1 MHFDKNA
8 LKNRLSTPPAMLA
21 MGLAVA
27 VVLAV
32 LPSRATDTLRD
43 AVARALR
50 PGQSAASELREQGS
64 RASDRLKSH
73 FQTASR
79 LVETEQELQR
89 LRRVNHEL
97 DAALTAARNQSTERP
112 EHDEDAADTLLRA
125 RCVAA
130 RVLGRQARTFL
141 GRRGLL
147 DVGSEEHID
156 PEALVVD
163 LPPLIDQGSDTKLG
177 DAQLG
182 DGQLILADRRI
193 WGKIARTGRNTS
205 TVQTVVEPGYCDLV
219 ALGTL
224 DGPQG
229 ILEGTGEPL
238 PRIRLVEVTEAV
250 SLGDLVYTVAGKG
263 VFPTPLLYGR
273 IVELKRPVG
282 AAHWEIRMQPAVV
295 EEPDRVAVVRTELNP
310 VRVAQRRRAGQ

>member
-1 MHFDKNA
+1 LHFDKNT
-8 LKNRLSTPPAMLA
+8 LKDRLSTPVAALA

-27 VVLAV
+27 IVLAL
-32 LPSRATDTLRD
+32 LPSRATDALRD
-43 AVARALR
+43 MVAGALR
-50 PGQSAASELREQGS
+50 PGQSAASRLRDHGS
-64 RASDRLKSH
+64 RATGRLKSH

-79 LVETEQELQR
+79 LAEAEQELQR
-89 LRRVNHEL
+89 LRRENREL
-97 DAALTAARNQSTERP
+97 AAALTVARNQSAEP
-112 EHDEDAADTLLRA
+112 AEDHEDEADTLLRA

-147 DVGSEEHID
+147 DVGSEAQID
-156 PEALVVD
+156 PDALVVD
-163 LPPLIDQGSDTKLG
+163 FPSLIDRGNEAELT
-177 DAQLG
+177 

-193 WGKIARTGRNTS
+193 WGKIAQTGRNTS
-205 TVQTVVEPGYCDLV
+205 TVQTVIEPGYRDLV

-238 PRIRLVEVTEAV
+238 PRIRLVEVTEPV

-273 IVELKRPVG
+273 IVELERPVG
-282 AAHWEIRMQPAVV
+282 AAHWEIRMQPAIV
-295 EEPDRVAVVRTELNP
+295 EEPDRVAIVRTELNP
-310 VRVAQRRRAGQ
+310 VRVADKHRASR